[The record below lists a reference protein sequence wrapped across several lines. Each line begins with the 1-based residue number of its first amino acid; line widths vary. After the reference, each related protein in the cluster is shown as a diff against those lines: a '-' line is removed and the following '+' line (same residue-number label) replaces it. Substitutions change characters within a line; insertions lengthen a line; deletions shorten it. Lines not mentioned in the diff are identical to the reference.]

1 MSEKENYQKHIE
13 QAIQNVL
20 KKVKNPDFDGTHTK
34 SEAPEHTQ
42 SSGGNSSLVAEL
54 ARARPVVLK
63 SRHGAPGNKLSPAR
77 KVASRTPQPVNDAST
92 SATAPEQRP
101 STLPPEGE
109 NLRVSSGSTA
119 PEQEASAT
127 APLIDGEDLYIHTA
141 LEAPEI
147 EDIPEIE
154 DDPYEAP
161 YNLFEEFVET
171 ELNILLSRYVDLCH
185 CSQCRADIV
194 ALALQQLPAYYVTG
208 TRGTL
213 TAKSVI
219 WTRYMQEVMDAVNKA
234 IHIVYKRPRSS
245 CKKIKHMLWVK
256 PELEEIDAS
265 SPSREQFSDTILE
278 EAPPALDLSDEI
290 TEIIQALE
298 QATAEDKVELLPVF
312 SEHVHAQQVQN
323 AYQRQEEPEDMQL
336 LEIED
341 WE

>member
-20 KKVKNPDFDGTHTK
+20 KKVKNPDFDSIQAQ

-42 SSGGNSSLVAEL
+42 SSGGRSSLVAEL

-63 SRHGAPGNKLSPAR
+63 SRATSTNTLTPAR
-77 KVASRTPQPVNDAST
+77 KIQSRRVADVENAPLESLEPPQPTEASETSAPQHLAST
-92 SATAPEQRP
+92 QESASP
-101 STLPPEGE
+101 
-109 NLRVSSGSTA
+109 
-119 PEQEASAT
+119 
-127 APLIDGEDLYIHTA
+127 APLIDGEDLYIHTT
-141 LEAPEI
+141 LEAPET

-256 PELEEIDAS
+256 PELEEVDENQ
-265 SPSREQFSDTILE
+265 SPGEQFSDTILE
-278 EAPPALDLSDEI
+278 TDTPDLDLSDEI

-298 QATAEDKVELLPVF
+298 QASAEDKVELLPVF
-312 SEHVHAQQVQN
+312 SDHAHAKQVHD